1 MKKLSIILG
10 TIIMLLIGN
19 VVTASATEIK
29 TEKIQVTNIVI
40 RANVPEK
47 FDKDIEVNFN
57 FKDGTNALYTLS
69 NKDGYVYKGIIPV
82 GIATLNFINVIPDD
96 ENFDITS
103 PKTIVAEK
111 DKTVDYS
118 IDLKRSA
125 VQKKKEFVNP
135 RKNYDNTN
143 YEENKNN
150 GLNYKNDISKNPT
163 TEKKD
168 NQNQEDNQKQDSN
181 KNEVSTKEEKP
192 AEKPVENKEQEQIES
207 EKKSSFWDFITKHIL
222 TITIFI
228 VLAIACIYYKF
239 FR

>member
-1 MKKLSIILG
+1 
-10 TIIMLLIGN
+10 MLLIGN

-125 VQKKKEFVNP
+125 VQK
-135 RKNYDNTN
+135 
-143 YEENKNN
+143 
-150 GLNYKNDISKNPT
+150 
-163 TEKKD
+163 
-168 NQNQEDNQKQDSN
+168 
-181 KNEVSTKEEKP
+181 
-192 AEKPVENKEQEQIES
+192 
-207 EKKSSFWDFITKHIL
+207 
-222 TITIFI
+222 
-228 VLAIACIYYKF
+228 
-239 FR
+239 